1 MLPQIYSQ
9 IAETGVVSIIRG
21 LEGPIVDNTV
31 QALYEGG
38 IRAVEITFNTP
49 GAAGIIER
57 LKKEYSGKMIIGA
70 GTVLDPE
77 TARIAI
83 LAGADYILSPSLN
96 LKVIEV
102 CNRYGKLAVPGVLTP
117 TEVVN
122 AIEAGAQILKLF
134 PARAF
139 GPVYIKDLKGPL
151 NQVEIMAVGGITI
164 ENAGEYIKNGAMSV
178 GVGSELVNAKLITA
192 GNYGEI
198 SRKAA
203 LILENIK
210 AARA

>member
-9 IAETGVVSIIRG
+9 IAATGVVSIIRG
-21 LEGPIVDNTV
+21 LEEPIVDNTV
-31 QALYEGG
+31 QALYDGG

-122 AIEAGAQILKLF
+122 AIEAGAQIVKLF

-139 GPVYIKDLKGPL
+139 GPIYIKDLKGPL

-178 GVGSELVNAKLITA
+178 GVGSELVNSKLITA

-203 LILENIK
+203 LILENIR
-210 AARA
+210 AARV

>member
-1 MLPQIYSQ
+1 
-9 IAETGVVSIIRG
+9 
-21 LEGPIVDNTV
+21 
-31 QALYEGG
+31 
-38 IRAVEITFNTP
+38 
-49 GAAGIIER
+49 
-57 LKKEYSGKMIIGA
+57 MIIDA

-83 LAGADYILSPSLN
+83 LARADYILSPSLN

-122 AIEAGAQILKLF
+122 AMEAGAQIVKLF

-139 GPVYIKDLKGPL
+139 GPVYIKDLKEPL

-164 ENAGEYIKNGAMSV
+164 ENAGEYIKTEPCRWVSDR
-178 GVGSELVNAKLITA
+178 SWLTL
-192 GNYGEI
+192 
-198 SRKAA
+198 S
-203 LILENIK
+203 
-210 AARA
+210 

>member
-21 LEGPIVDNTV
+21 WEGPIVDNTV

-122 AIEAGAQILKLF
+122 AIEAGAQIVKLF

-210 AARA
+210 AARV

>member
-21 LEGPIVDNTV
+21 FEESIVYNTV
-31 QALYEGG
+31 RALVEGG

-57 LKKEYSGKMIIGA
+57 LKKEYSGKMTIGA

-122 AIEAGAQILKLF
+122 AMEAGAQIVKLF

-139 GPVYIKDLKGPL
+139 GPVYIKDLKSPL
-151 NQVEIMAVGGITI
+151 DQVEIMAVGGITI

-178 GVGSELVNAKLITA
+178 GVGSELVNAKLVAA

-203 LILENIK
+203 LILENIR
-210 AARA
+210 AARV

>member
-122 AIEAGAQILKLF
+122 AIEAGAQIVKLF

>member
-122 AIEAGAQILKLF
+122 AIEAGAQIVKLF

-203 LILENIK
+203 LILENIRV
-210 AARA
+210 ARV

>member
-21 LEGPIVDNTV
+21 WEGPIVDNTV

-122 AIEAGAQILKLF
+122 AMEAGAQIVKLF

-139 GPVYIKDLKGPL
+139 GPVYIKDLKSPL

-210 AARA
+210 AARV

>member
-21 LEGPIVDNTV
+21 WEGPIVDNTV

-122 AIEAGAQILKLF
+122 AIEAGAQIVKLF

-139 GPVYIKDLKGPL
+139 GPVYIKDLKSPL

-210 AARA
+210 AARV